1 MSIFSATLPLL
12 DFYGWIGNSIT
23 ISTALV
29 NDMRGGIFTPALHSE
44 ARKAGLFH
52 LIYIYYKVKNPF
64 KKVNFTNLSLIAN
77 KLQRQK
83 I

>member
-1 MSIFSATLPLL
+1 MCLSSSLSLSASYRWTGYSI
-12 DFYGWIGNSIT
+12 N

-52 LIYIYYKVKNPF
+52 LIYIYNKVKNPF
-64 KKVNFTNLSLIAN
+64 
-77 KLQRQK
+77 
-83 I
+83 